1 MSVISRLKSN
11 KQVASG
17 LVRALN
23 AENKVWLMFVEGK
36 HQQRKYGRLI
46 LRLKTKKQVIYDLVS
61 NKLQKLRYDY

>member
-46 LRLKTKKQVIYDLVS
+46 LRLKTKKQVICDLVS